1 MPDDI
6 FDLIVIGAG
15 PGGYTAALR
24 ASQLGMR
31 TALIDRRDTPG
42 GVCLHE
48 GCIPAKALLDSSELY
63 ARAQNEFAGH
73 GILAGTL
80 TLDLARMMSR
90 KEEVVKKMGHG
101 IAFLLKKHRIRYIQG
116 SAKPAGTR
124 KDGLHVVTV
133 TSPDTP
139 AIPCLIN
146 GRRILLA
153 TGSRPV
159 ELPGLPWDGAVII
172 SSGEAL
178 AFPSVPQHLVIVGGG
193 HIGLELGSVW
203 NRLGARV
210 TVVEQ
215 RSELLPGADRQVA
228 DALLKTLKKQGMTF
242 LLQSRV
248 AGAEISDG
256 KARLQ
261 VATGE
266 DIQELTCD
274 RVLVAAGRTP
284 ATDGLGLSE
293 MGVRMDGSG
302 RILVDE
308 NYRTSVPGIHALGD
322 LIPGQLLAHR
332 AMEEGTVFAERL
344 AGQPSVVEYE
354 FLPSATYTRP
364 EVASVG
370 QTEEQLREKSVRYA
384 VGRFPFSAS
393 ARARCLDDAD
403 GFVKI
408 LSHEETGTVLG
419 IHVIGP
425 RASELIAEAV
435 TVMAYGGS
443 IEDIALTLHAHPTL
457 SEALKESALDAMKK
471 ALHM

>member
-1 MPDDI
+1 MSDDI

-24 ASQLGMR
+24 ASRLGMK
-31 TALIDRRDTPG
+31 TALVDRRDAPG

-48 GCIPAKALLDSSELY
+48 GCIPSKALLDSSELFAL
-63 ARAQNEFAGH
+63 ARDGFAGH
-73 GILAGTL
+73 GILADNL
-80 TLDLARMMSR
+80 SLDLARMMSR
-90 KEEVVKKMGHG
+90 KEEIVKKLGDG
-101 IAFLLKKHRIRYIQG
+101 IAFLLKKNRIRYIQG
-116 SAKPAGTR
+116 SGKPAGPR

-133 TSPDTP
+133 TSPDAP
-139 AIPCLIN
+139 AIPRLIN

-159 ELPGLPWDGAVII
+159 ELPGLPRDGRVIVG
-172 SSGEAL
+172 SREAL
-178 AFPSVPQHLVIVGGG
+178 AFPSVPAHLVVVGGG

-210 TVVEQ
+210 TVVE
-215 RSELLPGADRQVA
+215 ELPEILPHADRQVA
-228 DALLKTLKKQGMTF
+228 DALMKTLTKQGFRF

-248 AGAEISDG
+248 TGAETGEG
-256 KARLQ
+256 KATVQ

-266 DIQELTCD
+266 SMEELTCD

-293 MGVRMDGSG
+293 LGIRMDDNG

-308 NYRTSVPGIHALGD
+308 NYQTSAPGIHAVGD
-322 LIPGQLLAHR
+322 LIPGPLLAHR
-332 AMEEGTVFAERL
+332 AMEEGSVFAERL
-344 AGQPSVVEYE
+344 AGQASVVEYE
-354 FLPSATYTRP
+354 FLPFVTYTRP

-370 QTEEQLREKSVRYA
+370 KTEESLKEQEIRYSA
-384 VGRFPFSAS
+384 GRFPFSANG
-393 ARARCLDDAD
+393 RARCLGDTD
-403 GFVKI
+403 GFAKI
-408 LSHEETGTVLG
+408 LAHEETGTVLG

-443 IEDIALTLHAHPTL
+443 VEDIALTLHAHPTL
-457 SEALKESALDAMKK
+457 SEALKESALDTMKK